1 MLARVSFTPFP
12 FSLWK
17 SFLYILLR
25 LRMFLFFFIIIFYC
39 KNILP
44 HLRIALSILV
54 LEFSLDYHYF
64 HQTFFFLSLILFSI
78 FFILINFHFQKI
90 INTNTTHA
98 HGWKSWNDKPI
109 ITLYYYFHGHFSL
122 KKKYVNHEK
131 KNYTY
136 QIKLIKVT

>member
-17 SFLYILLR
+17 SFFYILLR
-25 LRMFLFFFIIIFYC
+25 LRMFLFFFFIIFYC

-64 HQTFFFLSLILFSI
+64 HQFFFFLSLILFSI

-90 INTNTTHA
+90 INTNTTST
-98 HGWKSWNDKPI
+98 WLKIMKWQTYYNFILLFSWPLFIK
-109 ITLYYYFHGHFSL
+109 